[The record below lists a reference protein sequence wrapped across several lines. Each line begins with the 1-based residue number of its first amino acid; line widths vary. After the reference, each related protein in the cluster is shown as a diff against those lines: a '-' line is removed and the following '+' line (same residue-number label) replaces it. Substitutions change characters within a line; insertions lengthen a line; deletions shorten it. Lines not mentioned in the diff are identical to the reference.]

1 MTSRIRRYSLWVSKR
16 ISAHT
21 VVGFIGD
28 RFRSNVA
35 GCNVCS
41 AKMAVC
47 KCMAEKL
54 VNRFCLS
61 KTLDENEH
69 D

>member
-1 MTSRIRRYSLWVSKR
+1 M
-16 ISAHT
+16 
-21 VVGFIGD
+21 GFIGD
-28 RFRSNVA
+28 RFCSSVA

-47 KCMAEKL
+47 RCMAEQE
-54 VNRFCLS
+54 VYGFCLS
-61 KTLDENEH
+61 KTLHENEH